1 MSAMALSERDRD
13 SSDVSERR
21 DEMSEMALPESRNRS
36 SDASEPRVEMSAMEL
51 SVRESSARFTACS
64 SPAKLPIDALDAK
77 KYLSFA
83 MSSCVTVAPAL
94 LPSALS
100 NFARRLASEI
110 ITAAVGETDSW
121 IVVCAGGPSP
131 SEFVARNWKW

>member
-1 MSAMALSERDRD
+1 
-13 SSDVSERR
+13 
-21 DEMSEMALPESRNRS
+21 MSEMG
-36 SDASEPRVEMSAMEL
+36 L
-51 SVRESSARFTACS
+51 SVRESSVGFTACS
-64 SPAKLPIDALDAK
+64 SPAKLSIDALDAK

-100 NFARRLASEI
+100 NAERRSASEI
-110 ITAAVGETDSW
+110 VTAAVGETGSW
-121 IVVCAGGPSP
+121 IAVCAAGPSP